1 MTENV
6 KQFIEENITTIEQQN
21 WRKLFEDWYFI
32 YSTTDVSVDYG
43 QLEELFEVFREAG
56 INLAEASELDRQS
69 FIQDLI
75 RAYIDDMRFM
85 EEESVSWAGTVNSLQ
100 SRLGVNLLDIKQLF
114 RSVCEAEGLKPT
126 TNDKIR
132 YILK

>member
-6 KQFIEENITTIEQQN
+6 KKFIEENITTIEQQN
-21 WRKLFEDWYFI
+21 WRKLFEDWYFV
-32 YSTTDVSVDYG
+32 YSMLDRNVDYN
-43 QLEELFEVFREAG
+43 QLQELFEVFRKSG
-56 INLAEASELDRQS
+56 INLAKESEQARLS

-75 RAYIDDMRFM
+75 RAYIDEMRFM
-85 EEESVSWAGTVNSLQ
+85 EEESVSWAGCVNDLQ

-126 TNDKIR
+126 TIDKIR